1 MKDNYIMVAGGMIS
15 LVFVVLSIIEKSDIS
30 LLNFICGIIDGVIIG
45 YWIRRE

>member
-30 LLNFICGIIDGVIIG
+30 LLTL
-45 YWIRRE
+45 YAELLMEQL